1 MRLVL
6 LAILSVVLI
15 APKAEAARRDD
26 DRSRTTSQAQSGNK
40 GAKATPRRDTPA
52 SATAARSTATPARS
66 AATSTRRAAAAPSRS
81 AARTQAASRT
91 RTTSRT
97 AGRQQPTR
105 APTTYAGAVRTQR
118 TGLVVRGASAATV
131 SRDSANCTR
140 RNGRTVCGARRDGVA
155 GWQAGLP
162 QVNMAQ
168 SECPAGTFATLA
180 RGHENVVRCM
190 PL

>member
-6 LAILSVVLI
+6 LAFLSLVLI
-15 APKAEAARRDD
+15 VPGAEASRRDD
-26 DRSRTTSQAQSGNK
+26 DRGRTTTQTQAK
-40 GAKATPRRDTPA
+40 GAKADGRRATPV
-52 SATAARSTATPARS
+52 AARPVTPS
-66 AATSTRRAAAAPSRS
+66 AAAAPTR
-81 AARTQAASRT
+81 AA
-91 RTTSRT
+91 
-97 AGRQQPTR
+97 PTR
-105 APTTYAGAVRTQR
+105 AAPTRAARAPATRQQQAGRATASRQQARRQPAGRAMADAGQVRTQR

-131 SRDSANCTR
+131 SRESANCTR